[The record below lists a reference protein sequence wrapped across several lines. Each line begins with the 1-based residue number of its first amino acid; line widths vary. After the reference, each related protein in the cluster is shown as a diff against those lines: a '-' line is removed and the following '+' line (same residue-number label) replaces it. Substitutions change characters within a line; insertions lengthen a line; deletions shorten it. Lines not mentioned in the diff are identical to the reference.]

1 MTYGG
6 KRVDIDIKEF
16 LKNTPAF
23 GRLDEAHL
31 DRMVRVAKIRK
42 VKAGEMTD
50 VQGEPA
56 DKFYMLISGRVV
68 VVLGLDF
75 GVSRNSYIVTTI
87 GQGQMFAW
95 SGMVGNAQYTAGG
108 EARTDSV
115 LLEFKVADLD
125 QEFAADPELGLCV
138 MRAVART
145 IASRLR
151 KMQLQLVKQYA
162 IRESTE

>member
-1 MTYGG
+1 M
-6 KRVDIDIKEF
+6 DIDIKEF

-23 GRLDEAHL
+23 GHLEDAHL
-31 DRMVRVAKIRK
+31 DRLVRVAHVRK
-42 VKAGEMTD
+42 VKAGEMVD

-56 DKFYMLISGRVV
+56 DKFYMLISGRIV
-68 VVLGLDF
+68 VVLALDF

-87 GQGQMFAW
+87 GQKQMFAW

-108 EARTDSV
+108 EARTDCV
-115 LLEFKVADLD
+115 LLEFKVVDLD
-125 QEFAADPELGLCV
+125 REFAADPELGLCV